1 MGYNRMP
8 DPEDYFNEKLGFR
21 NKICELI
28 KEGRFKFFEDQTQF
42 SDEILY
48 HFKLKIEN
56 KEPKHKINGEILTY
70 VVKKMNKVFR

>member
-28 KEGRFKFFEDQTQF
+28 KEGRFKFFEA
-42 SDEILY
+42 
-48 HFKLKIEN
+48 
-56 KEPKHKINGEILTY
+56 
-70 VVKKMNKVFR
+70 